1 MQFMSSESEQLSVL
15 AHTND
20 AFIRTDKQ
28 TDFESQS
35 DLLCILSNDFLYRT
49 INFFNCFNFFTSKIL
64 MEAIE
69 CKDFSNRRWEVFFWD
84 CCSTKHLSGRQ

>member
-1 MQFMSSESEQLSVL
+1 MSSESEQLSVL

-35 DLLCILSNDFLYRT
+35 DLLCILSDDFLYGT
-49 INFFNCFNFFTSKIL
+49 ILNSLTTLTFLPPRFSWKQLNEKVSQTEGEKYFV
-64 MEAIE
+64 EAA
-69 CKDFSNRRWEVFFWD
+69 VAP
-84 CCSTKHLSGRQ
+84 ST